1 MVRIYKKQIIHTLYA
16 LGLGLL
22 TLLVSKVQ
30 FAIPGAEI
38 GFTDLREVVVLIS
51 VIYLPS
57 WPYMLIVSFVGS
69 LGTPPEGSLFTTI
82 AMHVVAGP
90 VAWIMYNW
98 IKTHIKRFFNQG
110 LLWAIMVIVYYLL
123 LAGPVLMI
131 CYIFLGLMEPVNLFY
146 KYLNISFGLRYEI
159 SITLTI
165 TTLYFVM
172 SRLSSMNQENVNW
185 LNLISKGVNM
195 GFWNWDLKNDQ
206 LIYNNNYAD
215 MLGYTVKEISGKNSF
230 WENHL
235 HPDDKQNA
243 LNHLN
248 NHLQRKTDHYETEY
262 RLRTKSGDYIWI
274 HDVGKVIEYDDE
286 GKALLFSGIHLN
298 TTDIKENQRR
308 LESEMIKV
316 KKLESLG
323 VLAGGIAHDF
333 NNLLSSFFGN
343 IFLAKM
349 KLNPSHPA
357 YNFIDEAEGAID
369 RATGLTKQLL
379 SFAKGGAPVRE
390 SANLINIV
398 KESAD
403 FVLHGSEFSLDF
415 KADDDLRTVNVDK
428 GQISQ
433 VVTNLVINAKEA
445 MGSGGTIFIT
455 LENITEGKSSNL
467 RGGEY
472 VKTIIRDEGVGIPE
486 ENLEKVFDPYFSTKD
501 SGHGLGLASVFSIV
515 KRHGGHIKV
524 ESQIGSG
531 TSFSIYLPASEKDE
545 NASSVEIKSKDIIHD
560 KTARILVMD
569 DDSHI
574 IHMIDSLLRELGYN
588 VVFSRNGEEAINLIN
603 KSLEKGE
610 RFDLVVLDLTVR
622 GGMGGKEAM
631 KKICQLDPDIKSI
644 VSSGYSNDPVMS
656 EYKKYGFNGVIAK
669 PFRLEDFKR
678 VVNDVLG
685 NKSAL

>member
-1 MVRIYKKQIIHTLYA
+1 MARIYKKQIIHALYA

-30 FAIPGAEI
+30 FVIPGAEI

-57 WPYMLIVSFVGS
+57 WSYMLIVSFVGS

-98 IKTHIKRFFNQG
+98 IKTRIKRFFNQG

-123 LAGPVLMI
+123 LAVPVLMI
-131 CYIFLGLMEPVNLFY
+131 CYLFLGLMEPTSLFY

-185 LNLISKGVNM
+185 LNLISRGVNM
-195 GFWNWDLKNDQ
+195 GFWNWDLKNDK
-206 LIYNNNYAD
+206 LTYNNNYAA
-215 MLGYTVKEISGKNSF
+215 MLGYTVKEISDIDNF

-235 HPDDKQNA
+235 HPDDKENA
-243 LNHLN
+243 FNHLN
-248 NHLQRKTDHYETEY
+248 RHLQGKTDHYETEY
-262 RLRTKSGDYIWI
+262 RLRTKSGDFIWV

-298 TTDIKENQRR
+298 TTDIKENQTR
-308 LESEMIKV
+308 LESEIIKV

-333 NNLLSSFFGN
+333 NNLLSGFFGN
-343 IFLAKM
+343 ISLAKM
-349 KLNPSHPA
+349 KLDSTHPA

-403 FVLHGSEFSLDF
+403 FVLHGTGFSLDF
-415 KADDDLRTVNVDK
+415 KADDDLRTVSVDK

-445 MGSGGTIFIT
+445 MVKGGQISIY
-455 LENITEGKSSNL
+455 LQNAIISNH
-467 RGGEY
+467 
-472 VKTIIRDEGVGIPE
+472 
-486 ENLEKVFDPYFSTKD
+486 ENLKDGNYIKVTLKDQGFGISRENLDKIFDPYFSTKE
-501 SGHGLGLASVFSIV
+501 SGHGLGLASVFAII
-515 KRHGGHIKV
+515 KRHGGLIEV
-524 ESQIGSG
+524 DSVPGEG
-531 TSFSIYLPASEKDE
+531 TKFTFYIPASTSNKKIVSNKILNSGEEGKY
-545 NASSVEIKSKDIIHD
+545 S
-560 KTARILVMD
+560 ARILFMD
-569 DDSHI
+569 DDPHI
-574 IHMIDSLLRELGYN
+574 VNFIKPLMKELGHE
-588 VVFSRNGEEAINLIN
+588 VVFSKNGEEAIDRL
-603 KSLEKGE
+603 KKDLAKGQT
-610 RFDLVVLDLTVR
+610 FDIAVLDLTIR
-622 GGMGGKEAM
+622 GGMGGKDAM
-631 KKICQLDPDIKSI
+631 REICKLDSSIKSI
-644 VSSGYSNDPVMS
+644 VSSGYSEDPVLS
-656 EYKKYGFNGVIAK
+656 EYEKYGFNGVITK
-669 PFRLEDFKR
+669 PFRSKELKAAIER
-678 VVNDVLG
+678 VMNRTL
-685 NKSAL
+685 